1 MQTQTG
7 DDLMARILAR
17 PVDDQVRGQAAND
30 LLNELFGGYPV
41 ENLRA
46 LLHSGDD
53 DAVQT
58 GAWLLSELGEQ
69 AAPLL
74 EEVPTLLAHPRLQV
88 RFFAVEFVLLAADER
103 HAGIIAQALALSRAS
118 DSAIRWKVLHFLA
131 MASTE
136 QLMAG
141 LSRLDDPEVGRLTAG
156 LWPPRT
162 PRTPTRARSSLG
174 WRVTTRWPGC
184 SPRRSRRAWPRTTR
198 RCCPTLP
205 GCATR
210 RSVRSR
216 SGSSGDS
223 RSSATSGADRQRPPH
238 RSGASGPV

>member
-17 PVDDQVRGQAAND
+17 PADDQVLGQAAND

-74 EEVPTLLAHPRLQV
+74 EEVPALLAHPQRQV

-103 HAGIIAQALALSRAS
+103 HADIIAQALTLSRAS
-118 DSAIRWKVLHFLA
+118 DTAIRWKVLHFLA

-141 LSRLDDPEVGRLTAG
+141 LSRLTDPEVGRLTAG
-156 LWPPRT
+156 LVASDTEDPDPGEVVAGLESDD
-162 PRTPTRARSSLG
+162 PVTRLFAAAIAARMAEDDPALLRHAARVRDEEISSFAQWQL
-174 WRVTTRWPGC
+174 
-184 SPRRSRRAWPRTTR
+184 RRFQ
-198 RCCPTLP
+198 
-205 GCATR
+205 G
-210 RSVRSR
+210 
-216 SGSSGDS
+216 
-223 RSSATSGADRQRPPH
+223 
-238 RSGASGPV
+238 

>member
-7 DDLMARILAR
+7 DGLMARILAR
-17 PVDDQVRGQAAND
+17 PADDEALGQAAND

-41 ENLRA
+41 ENLRT

-74 EEVPTLLAHPRLQV
+74 DEVPGLLAHPRHQV
-88 RFFAVEFVLLAADER
+88 RFFAVEFVLLAADEP
-103 HAGIIAQALALSRAS
+103 HADIIAQALTLSRDS
-118 DSAIRWKVLHFLA
+118 DTAIRWKVLHFLA

-141 LSRLDDPEVGRLTAG
+141 LSRLTDPEVRRLTAG
-156 LWPPRT
+156 LVASDTEDPDPGEVVAGLEGDD
-162 PRTPTRARSSLG
+162 PVARLFAAAIAARMAEDDPALLRHAARVRDEEISSFAQWQL
-174 WRVTTRWPGC
+174 
-184 SPRRSRRAWPRTTR
+184 RRFE
-198 RCCPTLP
+198 
-205 GCATR
+205 G
-210 RSVRSR
+210 
-216 SGSSGDS
+216 
-223 RSSATSGADRQRPPH
+223 
-238 RSGASGPV
+238 

>member
-41 ENLRA
+41 ESLRA

-74 EEVPTLLAHPRLQV
+74 EEVPALLAHQRLQV

-103 HAGIIAQALALSRAS
+103 HAGIIAQVLTLSRAA
-118 DSAIRWKVLHFLA
+118 DTAIRWKVLHFLA

-156 LWPPRT
+156 LVASDTEDPDPGEVVAGMEGDD
-162 PRTPTRARSSLG
+162 PVARLFAAAIAVRMAEDDPALLAHAARVRDEEISSFAQWQLG
-174 WRVTTRWPGC
+174 RF
-184 SPRRSRRAWPRTTR
+184 
-198 RCCPTLP
+198 
-205 GCATR
+205 
-210 RSVRSR
+210 
-216 SGSSGDS
+216 
-223 RSSATSGADRQRPPH
+223 QE
-238 RSGASGPV
+238 

>member
-17 PVDDQVRGQAAND
+17 PADDQVLGQAAND

-74 EEVPTLLAHPRLQV
+74 EEVPALLAHPRLQV

-156 LWPPRT
+156 LVASDTEDPDPGEIVAGMEGDD
-162 PRTPTRARSSLG
+162 PVARLFAAAIAVRMAEDDPALLFHAARVRDEEISSFAQWQL
-174 WRVTTRWPGC
+174 
-184 SPRRSRRAWPRTTR
+184 RRF
-198 RCCPTLP
+198 
-205 GCATR
+205 
-210 RSVRSR
+210 
-216 SGSSGDS
+216 
-223 RSSATSGADRQRPPH
+223 QE
-238 RSGASGPV
+238 

>member
-17 PVDDQVRGQAAND
+17 PADDGVLGQAAND

-41 ENLRA
+41 ENLRT

-69 AAPLL
+69 AEPLL
-74 EEVPTLLAHPRLQV
+74 DEVPGLLAHPRRQV

-103 HAGIIAQALALSRAS
+103 HAGIIAQALTLSRAS
-118 DSAIRWKVLHFLA
+118 DTAIRWKVLHFLT

-141 LSRLDDPEVGRLTAG
+141 LSRLADLEVGRLTAG
-156 LWPPRT
+156 LVASDTEDPDPGEVVAGMEGDD
-162 PRTPTRARSSLG
+162 PVARLFAAAIAARMAEDDPALLRHAARVRDEEISSFAQWQL
-174 WRVTTRWPGC
+174 
-184 SPRRSRRAWPRTTR
+184 RRFQ
-198 RCCPTLP
+198 
-205 GCATR
+205 G
-210 RSVRSR
+210 
-216 SGSSGDS
+216 
-223 RSSATSGADRQRPPH
+223 
-238 RSGASGPV
+238 